1 MASNRLAQPIR
12 VGLNLRLMAAMGIL
26 TALTVGA
33 VGVGTVWVAQ
43 LGARVEDVGRAGENT
58 LAAAV
63 TMGERSQAI
72 SLLAASINSAETTA
86 TVPDAGTVSAR
97 IGEIRNALALFAGT
111 GGEQQTA
118 VKSLGLAVDDLQRA
132 LLALR
137 DAVAE
142 RTTLAAQGQDAL
154 AEVKRDHALFLDE
167 IARQVEFANQT
178 LLDRAQG
185 INREAQASLRGLI
198 ENEVGTLRTA
208 LDVRALGNQVVS
220 LILEGT
226 NAESEEAVE
235 LVRGR
240 YRVQAERLRQ
250 IVAELPNAAALSE
263 RTTTLLDV
271 GNGDNGLFTIR
282 VNELKATLA
291 SERTFR
297 GARLALIGKL
307 RADRDALLAG
317 LSEHEAAGTADAG
330 LLLRLRAAAMTSY
343 ALTIEGATSEEIA
356 RIEDLAKANE
366 ALFREVRRLTDG
378 LPADPA
384 FDPLKKL
391 YVDILTMGR
400 GRNSLLVLRR
410 DEVQQGERARS
421 TWSRLRVNRQ
431 AELLRTAE
439 AFRGATEPVVDGARQ
454 SLLTATQ
461 RVQTDSAGRI
471 DALLRDEVS
480 ALRAVLD
487 IRAAGNLY
495 IGLLSQAAAA
505 PSPAA
510 LAAIRADL
518 AAPLAQLRT
527 QVGTGPLGLL
537 LDRLASK
544 GGDTGPMGLRERE
557 LAAAIA
563 AGQHLEAV
571 AQGVNRLGLQGVVA
585 LAMEGMRAS
594 ITQARSEAAEARA
607 LLIAVAIAA
616 LLLSLGVVLN
626 VRLQV
631 VRRLIALSNAMW
643 AISRGELNTPVPTS
657 GRDELTDM
665 ASALTV
671 FRDTARAVEQTR
683 QMADAER
690 EKAAAERLATLNALA
705 NRFDADVRQTVVSLT
720 QAVGRLGTT
729 SQALDGAVAEAGRSS
744 SFAAEAA
751 RSVTGDV
758 DTVAAATTQLSGSIN
773 EIARQMANAATL
785 SRRSVAEG
793 ERTQNM
799 VDALRDTTQQVRGIL
814 DIINTIAHQTNL
826 LALNATIEAARAGEA
841 GKGFA
846 VVAGEVKILA
856 EQTGKATDDIA
867 RLIGAIQGATGQVTQ
882 AISAINGAVR
892 DVDAMAGAVAA
903 AVQQQEAATREIDRS
918 VRSAA
923 ARAGEALSHLETAR
937 TATGGAGTQV
947 AVLQQLASQ
956 LHQQADGL
964 GQTADGFV
972 NAVRTG

>member
-1 MASNRLAQPIR
+1 MR

-97 IGEIRNALALFAGT
+97 IGEIRTALALFAGT

-142 RTTLAAQGQDAL
+142 RTALAAQGQDAL

-167 IARQVEFANQT
+167 IARQVELANQT

-263 RTTTLLDV
+263 RTATLLDV

-307 RADRDALLAG
+307 RADRDALLAA
-317 LSEHEAAGTADAG
+317 LSEQEAAGTADAG

-439 AFRGATEPVVDGARQ
+439 AFRAATEPVVDGARQ

-487 IRAAGNLY
+487 IRAAGNLA

-616 LLLSLGVVLN
+616 LLLSLFVVLN

-643 AISRGELNTPVPTS
+643 AISRGELNTTVPTS

-671 FRDTARAVEQTR
+671 FRDTARAVAQTR

-867 RLIGAIQGATGQVTQ
+867 RLIGAIQSATGQVTQ

-892 DVDAMAGAVAA
+892 DVDAMAGSVAA